1 MDIGIANL
9 LGRVEAFERCH
20 DGGAIVVCGCGA
32 SVAGFTD
39 PHRFITIGVNDVGR
53 QFHPDYLLVV
63 DPPHSFKHDRFR
75 HIEDTRAE
83 YLFTQRTDL
92 AIDHPGIVRFKLGE
106 KFGTGVPPPGR
117 LHYSVIT
124 PYIATGLAAHM
135 GARWIGLIGV
145 DFTDHHFFAETGAHG
160 WSKHVA
166 DIDLQFA
173 MQALAFADHGIRV
186 VNLSPISRLEAF
198 DRMSLDEFAALAPRQ
213 DTPRPRPARP
223 RRPDPNADLAVSLVI
238 VSLEEGDD
246 LARTVGSLGAGL
258 PADSEI
264 IVVDDGST
272 DGSVA
277 TLVPDD
283 RLRVLR
289 PPARLGA
296 PAARNFGARHAR
308 GRIVVF
314 SDAHVAATAGWFD
327 RLAAVLAD
335 PEVGAVSPGVVA
347 MKDADYAVAAEAAAG
362 QAGGYGQRWTG
373 ASLGV
378 AWLGRKSGTPYP
390 VPLLAPMFLAVR
402 RSVLAAVGGFDNG
415 MQLWGVDVAELSL
428 RLALLGYRCMVE
440 PGVHVAHRF
449 RTQRPYELGHVPVL
463 HNKLR
468 LATAHFA
475 PHRRDAV
482 FAALQSS
489 EGFPAATALLARG
502 DVGARHDHGSLLR
515 RHDDSWFFS
524 RFASELGW
532 F

>member
-1 MDIGIANL
+1 MDIGPERA
-9 LGRVEAFERCH
+9 LGQVEAFARIH

-32 SVAGFTD
+32 SLAGFHE
-39 PHRFITIGVNDVGR
+39 PHRFVTIGVNDVGR

-83 YLFTQRTDL
+83 YLFTQRADL
-92 AIDHPGIVRFKLGE
+92 GIDHPAIVKFKLGE
-106 KFGTGVPPPGR
+106 KFGTGAPPPGR

-145 DFTDHHFFAETGAHG
+145 DFTDNHFFGATGTHG

-166 DIDLQFA
+166 DIDLHFA
-173 MQALAFADHGIRV
+173 LQALAFADTGVRV

-198 DRMSLDEFAALAPRQ
+198 DRMSLDDFAALAPRR
-213 DTPRPRPARP
+213 DLPRPRPARP
-223 RRPDPNADLAVSLVI
+223 RRPDPDADLAVSLVI
-238 VSLEEGDD
+238 VSLEEGTD
-246 LARTVGSLGAGL
+246 LAHTIESLGAGL

-272 DGSVA
+272 DGSA
-277 TLVPDD
+277 AGLTAHE
-283 RLRVLR
+283 RLRILR

-296 PAARNFGARHAR
+296 PAARNLGARHAR

-314 SDAHVAATAGWFD
+314 SDAHVAAAPGWYE

-347 MKDADYAVAAEAAAG
+347 MKDASYAEAATAAAA
-362 QAGGYGQRWTG
+362 QTGGYGQRWTG
-373 ASLGV
+373 AALGV
-378 AWLGRKSGTPYP
+378 AWLGRKSDSPYP
-390 VPLLAPMFLAVR
+390 VPLLAPMFLALR
-402 RSVLAAVGGFDNG
+402 RSTLAAAGGFDGG

-428 RLALLGYRCMVE
+428 RLSLLGLRCMVE
-440 PGVHVAHRF
+440 PGIHVAHRF

-489 EGFPAATALLARG
+489 EGFAAAAALLARG
-502 DVGARHDHGSLLR
+502 DAATHHDRTSVLR
-515 RHDDSWFFS
+515 RHDDGWFFK
-524 RFASELGW
+524 RFATELGW
-532 F
+532 A